1 MGFVGVIFS
10 LTIMALSSIIV
21 STDEVTRT
29 KILFSSIYS
38 PLMIFI
44 ILSLMFLSAFFG
56 IAALSVKE
64 WHFLLANKFLKHCKS
79 EIESSDDLPKTSDD
93 LLKTILDEYVD
104 VTQKNAVNNAKI
116 ALYLKT
122 SHIFFLSGLFGVII
136 YFIYTMNLVY

>member
-1 MGFVGVIFS
+1 
-10 LTIMALSSIIV
+10 
-21 STDEVTRT
+21 
-29 KILFSSIYS
+29 
-38 PLMIFI
+38 MIFI